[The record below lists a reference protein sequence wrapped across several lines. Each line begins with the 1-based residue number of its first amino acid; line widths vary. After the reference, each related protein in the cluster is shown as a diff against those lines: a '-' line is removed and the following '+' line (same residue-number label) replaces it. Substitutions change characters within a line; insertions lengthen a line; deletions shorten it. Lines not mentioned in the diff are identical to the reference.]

1 MKNYNKEDAL
11 KIIIDVAIKYVVR
24 LRDNHFLIIYSQNNN
39 INAVQVGF
47 RDSNYLHMTG
57 VKSRLSAPVFYDS
70 CINKKLS
77 ERDFEI
83 DKNGRVQQKLM
94 VLPYLPDLLYNN
106 CMIGDFINSGICIKA
121 DYFVGNTKAVLSVGF
136 RVGRSVDFPV
146 TLYNEDIRKLT
157 RPTCKVLAIFRK
169 EYNEKYY
176 IKCTYLSKGQDINK
190 LLLLE
195 ELRKLVRIDDDIK
208 VLDRDNE
215 KFISED
221 APLPDEIQA
230 LEDGRRDRAENGTI
244 PHEAINWD

>member
-11 KIIIDVAIKYVVR
+11 KIIIDTVTKYEGK
-24 LRDNHFLIIYSQNNN
+24 LRDKHFLIVYSQDNK
-39 INAVQVGF
+39 IKSVQVGF

-70 CINKKLS
+70 CLKKKLS

-83 DKNGRVQQKLM
+83 DRNGKVQQKLM

-106 CMIGDFINSGICIKA
+106 CMIGNFVNSGIFIKA

-136 RVGRSVDFPV
+136 RTGKSIDFPA

-157 RPTCKVLAIFRK
+157 QPTCKVLAIFRK

-176 IKCTYLSKGQDINK
+176 KKCTYLSKSQDIHK
-190 LLLLE
+190 LL
-195 ELRKLVRIDDDIK
+195 V
-208 VLDRDNE
+208 
-215 KFISED
+215 SED
-221 APLPDEIQA
+221 VEKLIRVDGNIEVIERGALSASSLSHNPLS
-230 LEDGRRDRAENGTI
+230 
-244 PHEAINWD
+244 

>member
-11 KIIIDVAIKYVVR
+11 KIIIDVAIEYEER
-24 LRDNHFLIIYSQNNN
+24 LRDNHFLIIYSQNNR

-70 CINKKLS
+70 CIKRKLS

-83 DKNGRVQQKLM
+83 DKNGRAQQKLM

-106 CMIGDFINSGICIKA
+106 CMSGNFINSGICIKA

-136 RVGRSVDFPV
+136 RTGKSIDFPV

-157 RPTCKVLAIFRK
+157 QPTCKVLAIFRK

-176 IKCTYLSKGQDINK
+176 MKCTYLSKGQDMNK

-195 ELRKLVRIDDDIK
+195 AVNKLIRIDDDIEA
-208 VLDRDNE
+208 LDSNNE
-215 KFISED
+215 KVVLEV
-221 APLPDEIQA
+221 PLEPDEIQA
-230 LEDGRRDRAENGTI
+230 LEEGRRDREENGTI

>member
-11 KIIIDVAIKYVVR
+11 KIIIDVAIKYEER
-24 LRDNHFLIIYSQNNN
+24 LRDNHFLIIYSQNNK

-57 VKSRLSAPVFYDS
+57 VKSRLSASVFYDS
-70 CINKKLS
+70 CVKKKLS

-121 DYFVGNTKAVLSVGF
+121 DYFIGNTKAVLSVGF
-136 RVGRSVDFPV
+136 RTGKSVDFPV

-157 RPTCKVLAIFRK
+157 QPTCKVCWQFS
-169 EYNEKYY
+169 EKN
-176 IKCTYLSKGQDINK
+176 IMRN
-190 LLLLE
+190 
-195 ELRKLVRIDDDIK
+195 
-208 VLDRDNE
+208 
-215 KFISED
+215 
-221 APLPDEIQA
+221 
-230 LEDGRRDRAENGTI
+230 TI
-244 PHEAINWD
+244 